1 MPPPSSAPDILPYCE
16 IVGQENL
23 RRALEISFVY
33 PGVGG
38 VLASGHRGTAKS
50 TTVRSFAR
58 MATGRLP
65 VTLPIGATEDRVL
78 GGWQV
83 EKLMTSQTEWQ
94 PGILEEAG
102 CGDEPGMLYID
113 EVNLLDDRLTNIIL
127 DAASTGILVVQRDGA
142 ARETIKTRFSL
153 VGTMNPEEGYLRPQF
168 LDRFGLVVGV
178 KSAYSAT
185 ERKKI
190 LQTVLRFE
198 EAEGDPRSD
207 YLSSGYGRDQNWRD
221 MLLAAREALPNV
233 VVPDAIIGM
242 ASKIAAEFRTEG
254 HRGELAMLRA
264 ARAAAAID
272 EVLSNE
278 ENWAGSIPAVTPEH
292 LAQVAPLALVHRR
305 PASDDGAMLAWSPED
320 DDELAKLTGVPP
332 D

>member
-1 MPPPSSAPDILPYCE
+1 
-16 IVGQENL
+16 
-23 RRALEISFVY
+23 
-33 PGVGG
+33 
-38 VLASGHRGTAKS
+38 
-50 TTVRSFAR
+50 
-58 MATGRLP
+58 
-65 VTLPIGATEDRVL
+65 
-78 GGWQV
+78 
-83 EKLMTSQTEWQ
+83 
-94 PGILEEAG
+94 
-102 CGDEPGMLYID
+102 MLYID

-178 KSAYSAT
+178 KSAYSAA